1 MILARG
7 PAASDPSKPLAAS
20 DPSLLAPPA
29 ANNPSGAPDFIHL
42 YDITPPPF
50 QPIVA
55 NRCICRNNSA
65 KNMLMS
71 TLAAVVFSFVF
82 TTSANANPTQETTP
96 QKGNL
101 EVRVKGAQKGNVGVR
116 VKGDQKDNVG
126 IRVKGDQKDNVEIRV
141 KDDPNQFESF
151 IEDVLGIRVK
161 IRVK

>member
-1 MILARG
+1 MTTK
-7 PAASDPSKPLAAS
+7 SF
-20 DPSLLAPPA
+20 
-29 ANNPSGAPDFIHL
+29 N
-42 YDITPPPF
+42 
-50 QPIVA
+50 
-55 NRCICRNNSA
+55 A
-65 KNMLMS
+65 KKMLMS

-101 EVRVKGAQKGNVGVR
+101 EVRVKGAQKGNVG
-116 VKGDQKDNVG
+116 

-151 IEDVLGIRVK
+151 IENVLGIRVK